1 MGESWTQSQSPVT
14 QMLTA
19 VDFPSAK
26 IGFAVGHDGQVVRT
40 NDGGIN
46 WSLAREGLKAQAEL
60 NEIAVK
66 EYAAEVSRVQYLVEE
81 GVTEDPDLPLAF
93 EGMSVEEELEELEWL
108 LESSQEKL
116 SEAVVAQPL
125 MDVWFKDDF
134 TGFAAGAFGQLFK
147 TSNGGRSWINLAKS
161 IGNIEGYHLNTV
173 AGASDGSVYVAGEAG
188 FLAYSKDYGKTWQQ
202 SDLGYDGSI
211 FGLIVSNDGTT
222 VVATGLRGNT
232 FISKDKGVSWAS
244 IDTGSDYSFSSGA
257 LYGQNSL
264 VLVGSGGNVAVS
276 NDGGASFTMNTI
288 PSRSSLSSVA
298 VMPDGKMVM
307 AGQAGIHHFSSKN
320 N

>member
-1 MGESWTQSQSPVT
+1 
-14 QMLTA
+14 
-19 VDFPSAK
+19 
-26 IGFAVGHDGQVVRT
+26 
-40 NDGGIN
+40 
-46 WSLAREGLKAQAEL
+46 
-60 NEIAVK
+60 
-66 EYAAEVSRVQYLVEE
+66 
-81 GVTEDPDLPLAF
+81 
-93 EGMSVEEELEELEWL
+93 MSVEEELEELEWL

-211 FGLIVSNDGTT
+211 FGLIVSNDGAT

-264 VLVGSGGNVAVS
+264 VLVGSGGNIAVS
-276 NDGGASFTMNTI
+276 DDGGESFTISTV

-298 VMPDGKMVM
+298 VMPNGKMVI